1 MEYVKRN
8 QVKPS
13 NLNIGRWQASTLA
26 VSFVVGASI
35 LVLPTLAFEI
45 AGPIGSIWAWLAMT
59 AMTIPLILIFVDLG
73 IRDFQLGGIGDYCKA
88 SLGKWS
94 ELGVHLTLLSALLFG
109 IPAIVWITAG
119 FFQKVIGIGNEWLP
133 VLAHSIL
140 IALSL
145 NNMRPIRSSTRIAL
159 LSFFVLISIVFLV
172 ITLNLGAFEVG
183 LKEFLGTI
191 FQITSWKSFNS
202 GDASVIWENSLKAS
216 VLVFFGYV
224 GWESLTLCLKDLED
238 REKNI
243 PFVYWASFVSV
254 AVLYFALALTVSGA
268 ATSGLNLS
276 GEEGILKL
284 ISWKPLRFTLSVVM
298 LVVLLANVNAWL
310 LGGSRQLYQFFC
322 SGLLP
327 ESSWTRSL
335 ATVDY
340 RGVPRHAVVLYSVL
354 GTFLLLGLDLGWISV
369 SGLILFVNQNWI
381 VLYGGILLHYF
392 QQAKSLREYVIAFAA
407 VMSFLILVSVFSW
420 WLLVTLTYFLV
431 SAGVRK
437 FRFI

>member
-8 QVKPS
+8 QAKPS
-13 NLNIGRWQASTLA
+13 NLTIGRWQASTLA

-45 AGPIGSIWAWLAMT
+45 AGPIGSIWAWISMT
-59 AMTIPLILIFVDLG
+59 AMTIPLILIFIDLG

-88 SLGKWS
+88 SLGQWS

-119 FFQKVIGIGNEWLP
+119 FLQKVIGIGNEWLP
-133 VLAHSIL
+133 ILAHSIL
-140 IALSL
+140 IVLSL
-145 NNMRPIRSSTRIAL
+145 NNMRPIRRSTHIAF
-159 LSFFVLISIVFLV
+159 LSFFVLVSIVFLV
-172 ITLNLGAFEVG
+172 IILNLGALEVG
-183 LKEFLGTI
+183 LKEFLDTI
-191 FQITSWKSFNS
+191 FQNNPWKSFNN
-202 GDASVIWENSLKAS
+202 GDASVIWEKSLKAS

-243 PFVYWASFVSV
+243 PFVYWASFGSV
-254 AVLYFALALTVSGA
+254 AILYFALALTVSGA
-268 ATSGLNLS
+268 ALSGLNLS

-284 ISWKPLRFTLSVVM
+284 ISWNPLRLTLSLVM

-310 LGGSRQLYQFFC
+310 LGGSRQLHQFFC
-322 SGLLP
+322 SGLVP
-327 ESSWTRSL
+327 GSAWSRSL
-335 ATVDY
+335 ATLD
-340 RGVPRHAVVLYSVL
+340 RGGVPRHAVFLYSVL
-354 GTFLLLGLDLGWISV
+354 GTLLLLGLDLGWISV

-381 VLYGGILLHYF
+381 VLYGGVLLHYF
-392 QQAKSLREYVIAFAA
+392 RRAKSIREYVIAFAA
-407 VMSFLILVSVFSW
+407 TMSFLILVSVFSW

-431 SAGVRK
+431 SAGVSK
-437 FRFI
+437 FRIV